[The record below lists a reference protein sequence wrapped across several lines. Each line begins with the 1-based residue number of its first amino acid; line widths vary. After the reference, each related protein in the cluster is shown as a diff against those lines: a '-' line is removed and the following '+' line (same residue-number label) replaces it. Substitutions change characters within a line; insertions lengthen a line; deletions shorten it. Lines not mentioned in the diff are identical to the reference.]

1 LFKQW
6 INLHVAPGE
15 RSSFQW
21 QLYKTKVPDCIIENE
36 SVRQTT
42 AWLITVAQGS
52 IEIKIAKKNPILL
65 IIYLMVFEPV
75 NKFHSSRLG
84 ARAIH
89 IG

>member
-1 LFKQW
+1 
-6 INLHVAPGE
+6 
-15 RSSFQW
+15 
-21 QLYKTKVPDCIIENE
+21 VPDCIIENE
-36 SVRQTT
+36 CVRQTT
-42 AWLITVAQGS
+42 ARLITVAQGS
-52 IEIKIAKKNPILL
+52 IEIKIANKNPILL